1 MTRFGYSKENYRG
14 PLLVPVGWLIRRAA
28 TWAALWLALG
38 ACGGGILTARMLW
51 PKTQR
56 QTEAPLPCVERPG
69 SPARMILHL
78 PGEKKK
84 GKGKE

>member
-1 MTRFGYSKENYRG
+1 MTYRMAGGFRPVDRFYTA
-14 PLLVPVGWLIRRAA
+14 RRLF

-78 PGEKKK
+78 PGRKMRRER
-84 GKGKE
+84 E